1 MDGVL
6 TVTRNNARAFIHA
19 RAGRLVDV
27 ELGGLPAADP
37 AAAAVEVLT
46 WQDGV
51 FEFIRDDSPRADRIA
66 RPTMELLLEAARLT
80 DEATRRVALQTTV
93 VGGRG
98 AELTVH
104 HGALVYEKK
113 GLPWVFAVVG
123 PRTYVRSAVTV
134 KHVDGDLVTL
144 SSGPPAGTEVVTV
157 GAIELWGTEL
167 GIAGKH

>member
-1 MDGVL
+1 VIIMRTKSRLRTVQHSVL
-6 TVTRNNARAFIHA
+6 
-19 RAGRLVDV
+19 GLV
-27 ELGGLPAADP
+27 L
-37 AAAAVEVLT
+37 AAAVGFSLAGCAEIESVSA
-46 WQDGV
+46 
-51 FEFIRDDSPRADRIA
+51 EPYEPAA
-66 RPTMELLLEAARLT
+66 LESTGPSQPPKITLT

-104 HGALVYEKK
+104 HGALVYDKK

-134 KHVDGDLVTL
+134 KHVEGDLVTL

>member
-1 MDGVL
+1 MSPRSTFG
-6 TVTRNNARAFIHA
+6 RARHRLLGLVFTAAIGFSM
-19 RAGRLVDV
+19 AGCAEIESVSA
-27 ELGGLPAADP
+27 EPYEPAA
-37 AAAAVEVLT
+37 
-46 WQDGV
+46 
-51 FEFIRDDSPRADRIA
+51 
-66 RPTMELLLEAARLT
+66 LESTGPSQPPKITLT

-104 HGALVYEKK
+104 HGALVYDKK
-113 GLPWVFAVVG
+113 GMPWVFAVVG

-134 KHVDGDLVTL
+134 KHVEGDLVTL

>member
-1 MDGVL
+1 MIIMSTKSRLRTVRHSVL
-6 TVTRNNARAFIHA
+6 
-19 RAGRLVDV
+19 GLV
-27 ELGGLPAADP
+27 L
-37 AAAAVEVLT
+37 AAAVGFSLAGCAEIESVSA
-46 WQDGV
+46 
-51 FEFIRDDSPRADRIA
+51 EPYEPAA
-66 RPTMELLLEAARLT
+66 LESTGPSQPPKITLT

-104 HGALVYEKK
+104 HGALVYDKK

-134 KHVDGDLVTL
+134 KHVEGDLVTL

>member
-1 MDGVL
+1 VIIMSTKSRLRTVRHSVL
-6 TVTRNNARAFIHA
+6 
-19 RAGRLVDV
+19 GLV
-27 ELGGLPAADP
+27 L
-37 AAAAVEVLT
+37 AAAVGFSLAGWAEIEAVSA
-46 WQDGV
+46 
-51 FEFIRDDSPRADRIA
+51 EPYEPAA
-66 RPTMELLLEAARLT
+66 LESTGPSQPPKITLT

-104 HGALVYEKK
+104 HGALVYDKK

-134 KHVDGDLVTL
+134 KHVEGDLVTL